1 MYSVVLSPWG
11 QSGLRPKFWPRPQ
24 RFGLSLSLSLKHLVL
39 ASKIWPRPEPQ
50 PQTFSLGLASISL
63 SYCVIGHFSGK
74 NCVKSQNFINFSSNK
89 SYVVNHNLVFS
100 QLFLASALASTSRN
114 WPRPWPRSSGLGLK
128 VLASFNIT
136 GCLIAA
142 CEKYA
147 TENMPT
153 TFTDRL
159 LAGWPRSSDSSTRA
173 DDSATETHVSP
184 TTNHRSANQHT
195 EVLLVI
201 EHSLQQH
208 LGSGIVYSLI

>member
-1 MYSVVLSPWG
+1 MYSVVLVLSPWG

-100 QLFLASALASTSRN
+100 QLFLAS
-114 WPRPWPRSSGLGLK
+114 
-128 VLASFNIT
+128 FNIT